1 MRVAFIGLGN
11 MGRPMSRNLIKA
23 GHEVAGF
30 DLFPD
35 AVAALKQDGGRA
47 ATSALDAANGAEIVI
62 SMLPTSDHVRDLYLR
77 KGELLAHLP
86 AGTLLMDSST
96 NCISGNL

>member
-35 AVAALKQDGGRA
+35 AVAVLKKDGGRPA
-47 ATSALDAANGAEIVI
+47 ASATMSAI
-62 SMLPTSDHVRDLYLR
+62 SI
-77 KGELLAHLP
+77 P
-86 AGTLLMDSST
+86 ARASFWPI
-96 NCISGNL
+96 CRPAPC